1 MVHWWSQIHFV
12 LLTCLLS
19 HLLWWSCGDPSN
31 HFTAYLFRNCYW
43 VNTTAGDGGICVL
56 SFMLWLLHQ
65 IHIFKKSVSPP
76 NITLEWPACVQHFT
90 NIHEHSHSSYTANSS
105 FNARVI
111 QTNRRQRMS
120 RCVSNTDSVSTLYLR
135 RLNILET
142 WSLEQALSRLSAQGK
157 EGWYFKRH
165 QFAPGGLNARAPADR

>member
-1 MVHWWSQIHFV
+1 MVQWWSQIHFV

-76 NITLEWPACVQHFT
+76 NITLEWPACVCATLIYLSILIPH
-90 NIHEHSHSSYTANSS
+90 ILPILHSTQELYKQIDGNEW
-105 FNARVI
+105 VD
-111 QTNRRQRMS
+111 
-120 RCVSNTDSVSTLYLR
+120 VSVSTLYLR
-135 RLNILET
+135 TFWRPGV
-142 WSLEQALSRLSAQGK
+142 WSRLYLGCLLKGRRGDISRGTSLHQG
-157 EGWYFKRH
+157 
-165 QFAPGGLNARAPADR
+165 